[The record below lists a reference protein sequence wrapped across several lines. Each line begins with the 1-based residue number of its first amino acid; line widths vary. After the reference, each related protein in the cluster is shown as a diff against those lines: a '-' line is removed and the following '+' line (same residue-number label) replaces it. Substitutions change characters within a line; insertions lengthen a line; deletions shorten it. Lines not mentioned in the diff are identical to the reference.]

1 MGDSGYPSA
10 FRTAL
15 RGHAAFRFISLLLGF
30 GFQIMVVKVLSPEN
44 YATYAILLA
53 TLLVGERLLSFGVDR
68 TILRF
73 VPALLLREDRRGLR
87 FLAKRL
93 GMLRA
98 IGLVLFLLVCTASL
112 ALHLRV
118 TPSEL
123 DSNATIGF
131 VVWFI
136 AYTLIKDSEAVAQ
149 SLIVHHWAA
158 LIAACEAFFR
168 LGSVTL
174 IYLSFRS
181 VDVGTLVILYAATSS
196 AWTVALWWCV
206 WRSARR
212 RPIPSP
218 GTLPSEPEVV
228 VDVRRQART
237 FGVAAYA
244 STLSYLISS
253 PGIVRLVAQTGLGIN
268 ALAAF
273 SFVQGI
279 STSLSSG
286 LPGQLILPSLESI
299 AAKMSDSGSGDRVFP
314 ALSVLFKIELTF
326 MLAIVLATVI
336 GGPELI
342 RILSRPA
349 YAPYYYVL
357 PMLCIGLSLQ
367 TIYRVLEILGSVN
380 LKTRV
385 FLSLWPLS
393 VVAMAALYLTV
404 GTWGLISVL
413 VIPIAE
419 IGTRVATLT
428 VAFRRYGI
436 WKVLD
441 PVRSLRL
448 VASAAGL
455 LLGLSYALVA
465 YRGSLGDVRLLVAV
479 GGVIVFLSTL
489 LLIRPLRALEC
500 ETLLGILPA
509 SWTFPRY
516 VARRLSRA

>member
-1 MGDSGYPSA
+1 MGVPGYPNA

-15 RGHAAFRFISLLLGF
+15 RGHATFRFIALLLGF
-30 GFQIMVVKVLSPEN
+30 GFQIIVVKILAPEN

-53 TLLVGERLLSFGVDR
+53 TLLVGERLLSFGIDR

-73 VPALLLREDRRGLR
+73 VPALLLRADRPGLR

-98 IGLVLFLLVCTASL
+98 IGLVLFLLACTAVS

-118 TPSEL
+118 TPTEL
-123 DSNATIGF
+123 DSNTTIGF
-131 VVWFI
+131 VVWFV

-149 SLIVHHWAA
+149 SLIAHHWAA
-158 LIAACEAFFR
+158 LVAACEAFVR
-168 LGSVTL
+168 LGSVSL

-196 AWTVALWWCV
+196 AWTIALWWCV
-206 WRSARR
+206 WRSAHR

-218 GTLPSEPEVV
+218 SALPSEPEVV
-228 VDVRRQART
+228 GDVRRQAFT
-237 FGVAAYA
+237 FGIAAYA

-253 PGIVRLVAQTGLGIN
+253 PGIIRLVARTGLAIN

-286 LPGQLILPSLESI
+286 LPGQMILPSLESI
-299 AAKMSDSGSGDRVFP
+299 AAKMTDSGSGERVFP

-357 PMLCIGLSLQ
+357 PILCVGLSLQ
-367 TIYRVLEILGSVN
+367 TIYRILEILGSVN
-380 LKTRV
+380 LKNRI
-385 FLSLWPLS
+385 FLSLWPVS
-393 VVAMAALYLTV
+393 VVAMAVLYATV

-413 VIPIAE
+413 VVPIVE
-419 IGTRVATLT
+419 IATRVAILT
-428 VAFRRYGI
+428 VAFRQHGI

-448 VASAAGL
+448 VASAAAL
-455 LLGLSYALVA
+455 LLGLSCALVA
-465 YRGSLGDVRLLVAV
+465 YRESLGDVRLLVAV
-479 GGVIVFLSTL
+479 GGAIVFLSTL
-489 LLIRPLRALEC
+489 LLIRPLSVLEC
-500 ETLLGILPA
+500 ETVSRILPA